1 MKTGSPVAD
10 NWVWHSMQWRYYRKR
25 SERLLL
31 LYMDGTVEKMGIF
44 CLWVGPPR
52 SRPILPFWQSR
63 EKIYGDTLPWSLCY
77 RLRLQE
83 PQESVPLY
91 LVLLTHEAR
100 LHILSNV
107 VSHARPVVP
116 SLLQGL
122 VVHIDYFVPN
132 LIANAKTSVQNVPW
146 RVLLFQLWCNCALS
160 VTTSYSTVGW
170 SSLEGPSWANVQ
182 YIA

>member
-1 MKTGSPVAD
+1 M
-10 NWVWHSMQWRYYRKR
+10 N
-25 SERLLL
+25 
-31 LYMDGTVEKMGIF
+31 
-44 CLWVGPPR
+44 
-52 SRPILPFWQSR
+52 ILSTKIWATLAAVYGWDSGKKWTYFVCESVHHDQDPYSLFWQSR
-63 EKIYGDTLPWSLCY
+63 EKIYGDTLPWSLWY

-107 VSHARPVVP
+107 LSHARPVVP
-116 SLLQGL
+116 PLLQGL
-122 VVHIDYFVPN
+122 VVHIDDFVPN
-132 LIANAKTSVQNVPW
+132 LIANAETSVQNVPW

>member
-10 NWVWHSMQWRYYRKR
+10 NWVWHSMQWRYYRKDL
-25 SERLLL
+25 SESCPFKEYGWSRC
-31 LYMDGTVEKMGIF
+31 KKFASFF

-63 EKIYGDTLPWSLCY
+63 EKIYGDTLPWSLWY

-83 PQESVPLY
+83 PQESVPLD

-116 SLLQGL
+116 PLLQGL
-122 VVHIDYFVPN
+122 VVHIDDFVPN
-132 LIANAKTSVQNVPW
+132 LAETSVQNVLW
-146 RVLLFQLWCNCALS
+146 RVLLFQLWCNFTAI
-160 VTTSYSTVGW
+160 Y
-170 SSLEGPSWANVQ
+170 
-182 YIA
+182 